1 MNVSFIVMLSCGT
14 VTSVTIVTPARHT
27 HLKFVSIINWISSEG
42 LDRMELL
49 WREEGLISTVIN
61 SRYLQMLV
69 KTLKCCRWWLMV
81 RWSEVTRDLLS
92 WTITRAAPGHR
103 PPPPRDGLSCY
114 QHSLLQ
120 RHIRVPQHHLT
131 PRLFQ
136 MWCTLFRYFFRSAE
150 VVGSDS
156 NDVSINTI
164 FKPPFPQI
172 PDILPS
178 VSEWS
183 WVKQDGKPLSCSEW
197 WR

>member
-14 VTSVTIVTPARHT
+14 VTIVTIVTPARHT
-27 HLKFVSIINWISSEG
+27 LLKFVSIINWISSEG

-81 RWSEVTRDLLS
+81 RWGEVTRDLLS

-114 QHSLLQ
+114 QHQPAAASGCWDT
-120 RHIRVPQHHLT
+120 HH
-131 PRLFQ
+131 
-136 MWCTLFRYFFRSAE
+136 
-150 VVGSDS
+150 
-156 NDVSINTI
+156 
-164 FKPPFPQI
+164 
-172 PDILPS
+172 
-178 VSEWS
+178 
-183 WVKQDGKPLSCSEW
+183 PLSITHCYYFRCGVHCLDTFSDLQK
-197 WR
+197 